1 MPGNVSPE
9 VRRRRLAAELRR
21 LRDRS
26 GQTGD
31 EVASQLGW
39 SPSKVSR
46 YELARTGLRPSDVR
60 KMLEVYG
67 VESARQEELL
77 ALARQAATAKGWWEE
92 YADIMSDEYTSII
105 GLEDEASSEL
115 SWYLEVIPHLLQ
127 TEAYARE
134 INSKGYSLGPVPPA
148 QIERSVQAR
157 MKRQELLRRDPPL
170 ELVTVLDESVIR
182 RRLASP
188 PVMLDQLRH
197 LMAVA
202 ELPNVTLRILRLSA
216 DFPIIMSSFDL
227 LRFSHEGEA
236 AETTLPDVVYTEH
249 LRSTLF
255 FDGEADTYQYRLV
268 FDRLLGSSLSP
279 QDSLSLISR
288 TIDTD
293 WA

>member
-31 EVASQLGW
+31 EVASLLGW

-67 VESARQEELL
+67 VDAARQEELL
-77 ALARQAATAKGWWEE
+77 ALARQATTKGWWEE
-92 YADIMSDEYTSII
+92 YADVMSEEYISII
-105 GLEDEASSEL
+105 GLEAEATSEL
-115 SWYLEVIPHLLQ
+115 SWYLEVIPHLIQ

-134 INSKGYSLGPVPPA
+134 INSKGYSLGPVPPG
-148 QIERSVQAR
+148 QIERSVRAR

-170 ELVTVLDESVIR
+170 DLTVVLDESVLR

-188 PVMLDQLRH
+188 PVMREQLRH
-197 LMAVA
+197 LMKMA
-202 ELPNVTLRILRLSA
+202 ELPNVTLRVLRLSD

-227 LRFSHEGEA
+227 LRFGVEGGA

-255 FDGEADTYQYRLV
+255 FEGEADTYQYRLV
-268 FDRLLGSSLSP
+268 FERLLDSSISP
-279 QDSLSLISR
+279 ADTIGLIASTLDSAW
-288 TIDTD
+288 T
-293 WA
+293 